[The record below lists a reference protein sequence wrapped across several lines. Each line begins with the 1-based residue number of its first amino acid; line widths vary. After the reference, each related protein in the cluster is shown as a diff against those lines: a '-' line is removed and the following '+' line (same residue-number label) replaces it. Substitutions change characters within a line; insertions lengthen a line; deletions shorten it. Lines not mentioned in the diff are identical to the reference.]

1 VSRHRPAP
9 DRFTSPAVPKELGLL
24 FSFHY
29 MGERSLVGFLASLGH
44 RPRVFVDS
52 GGFSAFTQGA
62 AVDLLAYARWLRA
75 NASGIDHYAS
85 LDVIGDPRGTLVNQ
99 IRLERE
105 GLRPLPIVHFGTDS
119 SEVERYADRGYPY
132 LCLGGMVPHL
142 GSMSQALRFGK
153 DHPGLVW
160 LRACHEVAQ
169 RVGVGLHGFG
179 VTSWS
184 LVKGFPWR
192 SVDSSSWSSAVRYG
206 RLSVFDPTTGE
217 WTTTP
222 IRDVAKVMALSPL
235 LRSYGVEPTAIVR
248 DAEETRRFTVIAA
261 VRSWVAAS
269 RWLTEQRHPV
279 DVYTVTP
286 GVETT
291 TDHELRNAVRIAMG
305 ASHERGIVS

>member
-1 VSRHRPAP
+1 MSRHRPAP

-105 GLRPLPIVHFGTDS
+105 GLRPLP
-119 SEVERYADRGYPY
+119 
-132 LCLGGMVPHL
+132 
-142 GSMSQALRFGK
+142 
-153 DHPGLVW
+153 
-160 LRACHEVAQ
+160 
-169 RVGVGLHGFG
+169 
-179 VTSWS
+179 
-184 LVKGFPWR
+184 
-192 SVDSSSWSSAVRYG
+192 
-206 RLSVFDPTTGE
+206 
-217 WTTTP
+217 
-222 IRDVAKVMALSPL
+222 
-235 LRSYGVEPTAIVR
+235 SYGVEPTAIVR

-286 GVETT
+286 GVEAT